1 MAAFTI
7 SAESKGIYAKLV
19 ITEQSQSIDA
29 NVTILAWQVYMW
41 NTSSSWYSYSGNN
54 HFAVKINGTYAWNTS
69 NYGTVSLQNGVQE
82 ADAKL
87 ISSGTMAVTHNADGT
102 KTAALELYAAQG
114 WNSPPLYEWRATGN
128 AQLTQ
133 ISRAS
138 QPSCITYPV
147 TTSDVG
153 NIGDTIRIHMN
164 RASTNFTHTVSYRW
178 DTLGESSPVVIAQNV
193 ADNCSWSIPWDFA
206 RTDYMKTHTAGT
218 GVLYVDTYNGPTY
231 IGRKSV
237 AFTAHLPD
245 SAVPTETIAVEAVN
259 SKLGLYVKGYSR
271 LKVTASAAGVYNSA
285 ISSYVVSF
293 NGTVTNNCG
302 NPWTSGLLTAP
313 GNYTVYH
320 KAIDSR
326 GRESITQQ
334 KTITVYD
341 YYVPLISSF
350 FVSRTSSG
358 TSVTVSSE
366 FYISNLNGKNSISSA
381 RLYYKLKSSSSWS
394 ASSATI
400 TSGKTITLSGFST
413 TSSFNFKLEITDAM
427 GNKTVAETSI
437 STEIVALDLK
447 KGGTG
452 VGIGKIA
459 ELDDTLD
466 VGLDTIFRGS
476 VYAYLSGRR
485 YDLTAAA
492 RTVDSFTTD
501 SGWVNLTLSSG
512 ISAISYVGARVR
524 KIGNVVN
531 IVFGVTGA
539 TKAFQQLA
547 TIPYGY
553 RPSYELNVCARYVN
567 SPNACISISSSGA
580 IKILATA
587 AGGTEYSKT
596 GAIEFTTTYLV

>member
-1 MAAFTI
+1 MATI
-7 SAESKGIYAKLV
+7 TAESKGIYAKLV
-19 ITEQSQSIDA
+19 VTEQSQSIDS
-29 NVTILAWQVYMW
+29 NTTVLAWQVYMW
-41 NTSSSWYSYSGNN
+41 NTTGTWYAYTDKNR
-54 HFAVKINGTYAWNTS
+54 FAVKINGTYAWNTD
-69 NYGTVSLQNGVQE
+69 NYGTVSLQNGITE
-82 ADAKL
+82 ANAKL
-87 ISSGTMAVTHNADGT
+87 MASGTMVVAHAADGT
-102 KTAALELYAAQG
+102 KMVALELYAAQG
-114 WNSPPLYEWRATGN
+114 WGSPPLWEWSATGSV
-128 AQLTQ
+128 QLTQ

-138 QPSCITYPV
+138 QPSCITYPT

-153 NIGDTIRIHMN
+153 YIGDTIRIHMN
-164 RASTNFTHTVSYRW
+164 RASTNFTHIVSYRW
-178 DTLGESSPVVIAQNV
+178 DTLGESSPIIIAQNV
-193 ADNCSWSIPWDFA
+193 TDNCSWSIPWNLA
-206 RTDYMKTHTAGT
+206 QTDYMKTHTVGS
-218 GVLYVDTYNGPTY
+218 GVIYVDTYNGSTY

-237 AFTAHLPD
+237 TFTAHLPD
-245 SAVPTETIAVEAVN
+245 SVIPTEAITLEAVN
-259 SKLGLYVKGYSR
+259 PKLGLYVKGYSKV
-271 LKVTASAAGVYNSA
+271 KVTASANGIYNSS
-285 ISSYVVSF
+285 ISKYVVSF
-293 NGTVTNNCG
+293 NGKVTNNCG
-302 NPWTSGLLTAP
+302 NPWTSEILTAP

-394 ASSATI
+394 VSSATI

-587 AGGTEYSKT
+587 ASGTEYSET
-596 GAIEFTTTYLV
+596 GAISFTTTYLV